1 MKEYKLD
8 TNTHMGAWY
17 IPKRLCDKI
26 IKKMNNSN
34 LKPGIMYRQGQEK
47 VDKDAKESFE
57 LSIGV
62 GNNDEP
68 FREYRQTIQD
78 LIRLYCKK
86 YTYMDSNAFFNIGER
101 YNLQKYPVGGGFKV
115 WHCENDFKSMLN
127 YDRCLVFMT
136 YLKDVE
142 DGGTSFKYQNIDMPA
157 QKGLTVMWPAYW
169 THMHKGIVSDTKE
182 KYIATG
188 WLNYIEH
195 RQMLIDQGKVDWSWE
210 LGATQ

>member
-78 LIRLYCKK
+78 LIRFYCKK
-86 YTYMDSNAFFNIGER
+86 
-101 YNLQKYPVGGGFKV
+101 
-115 WHCENDFKSMLN
+115 
-127 YDRCLVFMT
+127 
-136 YLKDVE
+136 
-142 DGGTSFKYQNIDMPA
+142 
-157 QKGLTVMWPAYW
+157 
-169 THMHKGIVSDTKE
+169 
-182 KYIATG
+182 
-188 WLNYIEH
+188 
-195 RQMLIDQGKVDWSWE
+195 
-210 LGATQ
+210 

>member
-1 MKEYKLD
+1 
-8 TNTHMGAWY
+8 
-17 IPKRLCDKI
+17 
-26 IKKMNNSN
+26 
-34 LKPGIMYRQGQEK
+34 MYRQGKEK
-47 VDKDAKESFE
+47 VDKDAKDSFE

-86 YTYMDSNAFFNIGER
+86 YEEMDNTAYFGIGEK
-101 YNLQKYPVGGGFKV
+101 YNLQKYPIGGGFKV
-115 WHCENDFKSMLN
+115 WHCENDFKSFN

-136 YLKDVE
+136 YLNDVE
-142 DGGTSFKYQNIDMPA
+142 DGGTSFKYQNINMPA
-157 QKGLTVMWPAYW
+157 KKGLTVLWPAYW
-169 THMHKGIVSDTKE
+169 THTHKGVISFTKE

-195 RQMLIDQGKVDWSWE
+195 RQMQIEQGKI
-210 LGATQ
+210 Q

>member
-1 MKEYKLD
+1 
-8 TNTHMGAWY
+8 
-17 IPKRLCDKI
+17 
-26 IKKMNNSN
+26 
-34 LKPGIMYRQGQEK
+34 MYRQGQEK

-136 YLKDVE
+136 YLNDVE

-169 THMHKGIVSDTKE
+169 THMHKGIVSNTKE

-210 LGATQ
+210 LGSTQ

>member
-47 VDKDAKESFE
+47 V
-57 LSIGV
+57 
-62 GNNDEP
+62 
-68 FREYRQTIQD
+68 
-78 LIRLYCKK
+78 
-86 YTYMDSNAFFNIGER
+86 
-101 YNLQKYPVGGGFKV
+101 KV

-136 YLKDVE
+136 YLNDVE

-210 LGATQ
+210 LGSTQ